1 MGAVRAPK
9 VVATAW
15 SIVKGLLPE
24 HTRAK
29 VSILGKGN
37 FQGPVMELLQTNKW
51 EDVPAMLGGQA
62 DDSPVAP
69 AEPVAEGLGTGLA
82 RLGSELGTTTST
94 DANRRPRATDRQR
107 APSTGRSRK

>member
-1 MGAVRAPK
+1 M
-9 VVATAW
+9 ATAW

-37 FQGPVMELLQTNKW
+37 FQGPVMELLQTDKW

-69 AEPVAEGLGTGLA
+69 AEPVAAGRWHRNPRTGGNPVGKGPPCHRSA
-82 RLGSELGTTTST
+82 
-94 DANRRPRATDRQR
+94 DRTP
-107 APSTGRSRK
+107 AA

>member
-1 MGAVRAPK
+1 MRVCAVRAPK

-37 FQGPVMELLQTNKW
+37 FQGPVMELLQTDKW

-69 AEPVAEGLGTGLA
+69 AEPVAEGLGAGLPV
-82 RLGSELGTTTST
+82 L
-94 DANRRPRATDRQR
+94 PV
-107 APSTGRSRK
+107 GREAGVRE